1 MIYEINHIWTAE
13 MKWRWRNDRRSER
26 NLCNCVKKPEKK
38 KKKKSEKNHK
48 KFRTST
54 GLKSWIFF
62 QASLRSNWINCVQ
75 CDDHF
80 FIFLT
85 SSVGSD
91 VELRTRQTNQMNQ
104 NYRKRLNIHYHT
116 NFRFISLVCR
126 VWRSTFVRETIFR
139 CSIRLKLPDRT
150 CWTILTHS
158 DEPSRA
164 RRRTFHGLN
173 SPKFISLLFP
183 MLATTGEQYLHLHHY
198 S

>member
-26 NLCNCVKKPEKK
+26 NLCNCVKKREKK
-38 KKKKSEKNHK
+38 KKNRKKIRKN
-48 KFRTST
+48 S
-54 GLKSWIFF
+54 GLQRGWSPEFFF

-104 NYRKRLNIHYHT
+104 NYQKRLNIHYHT

-126 VWRSTFVRETIFR
+126 VWRSTFVLETIFR

-150 CWTILTHS
+150 CWTLTHS